1 MILTLVVLAIV
12 VVVLWLGGHFVIG
25 ITMIK
30 SDEVG
35 LVEKRFSHKGS
46 LDKAIIALGGEAGY
60 QPDVLRGGIHLRSRI
75 QYRIHRAPLVTIPQG
90 QIGYLFAR
98 DGQPLRP
105 EQTLGRVVQGNSFE
119 DARFFI
125 EKGGQRGPQRA
136 ILREGTYAL
145 NLIQFVVLSEQR
157 LYFLA
162 LDGNDRTI
170 IERMGAALAQIRGFR
185 PVVIGGG
192 SNDLV
197 ELVDAQRSKA
207 DRWAGED
214 SPEGADEP
222 QRSESERQGD
232 VVGIVTVHDGPSL
245 PQGEIIAP
253 LVGTDPK
260 QPETFHNN
268 FQDPEKF
275 LAAGGLRGKQ
285 YQVLTDG
292 TYFVNRLFAT
302 VEFVPKTVI
311 EIGWTG
317 VVVSFFGE
325 KGEDASGDEFR
336 HGELVASG
344 KKGVWQEPLM
354 PGKYAFNTYAGRVEK
369 VPVTNFVLKWITN
382 EAGPHGFD
390 QNLSEIGL
398 ITKDAFEPTLPLS
411 VVIQIP
417 YREAPL
423 VIQRFGNIQRLV
435 EQTLDPMV
443 GSYFKN
449 VGQRMTLIELIQRR
463 SDIQDQSTEQMR
475 EKFARYNLRLEE
487 VLIGTPHASDT
498 DQKIEQILSQL
509 RDRQIA
515 DEQVITYDRQ
525 QKAAEKEKDL
535 NEAQATAAQQT
546 QLTQSAIQ
554 IAITENAGKAEA
566 VKAIQEGQKITTLA
580 AADARRIQ
588 ITAEAQGVAEAKI
601 GLGKAIAVNEQVK
614 AYGGPGYQVAQDV
627 MARVAA
633 AISQSGVQIVPST
646 VISMGDGGGDGASA
660 FSNLLGLLM
669 TLTSSEK
676 LGVDFTDREETPE
689 HQAVIDTIKAQLLEK
704 LAEQPEPVAAPVV
717 AATGVA
723 GMPLPVAEAGDGRAA
738 TEPSADAAGAVPSAA
753 VGAKAGDGH
762 AAKAPSTAAS
772 TVAADAKTAS
782 APTARKAAAKA
793 GAASDTATKAS
804 SATTSTAEPEFQG
817 DGVDRWLAEN
827 PPAGKSVPPPPW
839 AKKQPRKPPSD
850 RRG

>member
-1 MILTLVVLAIV
+1 MILTLVILVTV
-12 VVVLWLGGHFVIG
+12 VAVLWLGAHFVIG
-25 ITMIK
+25 ITLIK

-46 LDKAIIALGGEAGY
+46 LDKAIIALNGEAGY

-75 QYRIHRAPLVTIPQG
+75 QYRIHRAALVTIPQG
-90 QIGYLFAR
+90 QIGYVFAR
-98 DGQPLRP
+98 DGDPLRP

-119 DARFFI
+119 DVRYFI

-162 LDGNDRTI
+162 LDGNDRAI

-197 ELVDAQRSKA
+197 ELSDSQRKS

-222 QRSESERQGD
+222 QRSDSERQGD

-260 QPETFHNN
+260 SETFHNN

-336 HGELVASG
+336 HGELVEAG

-580 AADARRIQ
+580 AADARKIQ
-588 ITAEAQGVAEAKI
+588 VTAEAQGIAEAKI
-601 GLGKAIAVNEQVK
+601 GLGKAIAVSEQVK

-633 AISQSGVQIVPST
+633 AIAQSGVQIVPST
-646 VISMGDGGGDGASA
+646 VISMGDGDGGDGASA

-669 TLTSSEK
+669 TLTTSEK
-676 LGVDFTDREETPE
+676 LGVDFTGCEETPE
-689 HQAVIDTIKAQLLEK
+689 RQAVIDAMKSQLLQK
-704 LAEQPEPVAAPVV
+704 LAEQPEPDVAPVTAAAGMAGTPLPATEAGIAHAAEAPHAGAAGPA
-717 AATGVA
+717 AAT
-723 GMPLPVAEAGDGRAA
+723 
-738 TEPSADAAGAVPSAA
+738 AAGAGPAPAVDAHDAGTDDAGAGLAPALEADGSSAA
-753 VGAKAGDGH
+753 GAGE
-762 AAKAPSTAAS
+762 
-772 TVAADAKTAS
+772 
-782 APTARKAAAKA
+782 
-793 GAASDTATKAS
+793 GAAGKGAAGTT
-804 SATTSTAEPEFQG
+804 TTSTTAVPEYQG

-827 PPAGKSVPPPPW
+827 PAVVKSMPRSTK
-839 AKKQPRKPPSD
+839 AKKPPRKPPID
-850 RRG
+850 TRHG

>member
-1 MILTLVVLAIV
+1 MFLTLSILVIV
-12 VVVLWLGGHFVIG
+12 IVVLWLGSHFVIG
-25 ITMIK
+25 ITLIK

-46 LDKAIIALGGEAGY
+46 LDKAIIALNGEAGY

-75 QYRIHRAPLVTIPQG
+75 QFRIHRAPLVTIPQG
-90 QIGYLFAR
+90 QIGYVFAR
-98 DGQPLRP
+98 DGLALSPQ
-105 EQTLGRVVQGNSFE
+105 QTLGRFVAGNNFE
-119 DARFFI
+119 DVRYFI
-125 EKGGQRGPQRA
+125 EQGGQRGPQRA
-136 ILREGTYAL
+136 ILREGTYAI

-162 LDGNDRTI
+162 LDSNDKAI
-170 IERMGAALAQIRGFR
+170 IERMGAQLAQIKGFR
-185 PVVIGGG
+185 PIVIGGG
-192 SNDLV
+192 GFNQITPLGEEPRSQV
-197 ELVDAQRSKA
+197 E
-207 DRWAGED
+207 RWAGENA
-214 SPEGADEP
+214 PEGADEP
-222 QRSESERQGD
+222 RRSEAECQAD

-253 LVGTDPK
+253 LVGTDPAH
-260 QPETFHNN
+260 EATFHNN

-275 LAAGGLRGKQ
+275 LAAGGQRGKQ

-292 TYFVNRLFAT
+292 TYFINRMFAT

-325 KGEDASGDEFR
+325 KGEDASGEEFR

-344 KKGVWQEPLM
+344 KRGVWQEPLM

-369 VPVTNFVLKWITN
+369 VPVTNFVLKWISN

-449 VGQRMTLIELIQRR
+449 VGQRMTLIELIQKR
-463 SDIQDQSTEQMR
+463 SDIQDQSTAQMR

-487 VLIGTPHASDT
+487 VLIGTPHASQA

-515 DEQVITYDRQ
+515 DEQVITYERQ

-535 NEAQATAAQQT
+535 NEARATALQQT
-546 QLTQSAIQ
+546 QLTQSSIEIS
-554 IAITENAGKAEA
+554 IAENSGKAEA
-566 VKAIQEGQKITTLA
+566 VKAVQEAQKIMTLA
-580 AADARRIQ
+580 SADARKIQ
-588 ITAEAQGVAEAKI
+588 VTAEAQGVAEAKI
-601 GLGKAIAVNEQVK
+601 GLGKAIAVSEQVK

-627 MARVAA
+627 MARIAE
-633 AISQSGVQIVPST
+633 AIGQSGVPIVPAT
-646 VISMGDGGGDGASA
+646 VISMGDGAADGGSA

-676 LGVDFTDREETPE
+676 LGLKLGPAAETPE
-689 HQAVIDTIKAQLLEK
+689 RQAVIDEIKAQLLQK
-704 LAEQPEPVAAPVV
+704 LTEQPEPAPTASAAVAAPAGTRPEAAATRKSAGGNGEAV
-717 AATGVA
+717 AAAAVA
-723 GMPLPVAEAGDGRAA
+723 VQVATPDTAA
-738 TEPSADAAGAVPSAA
+738 ASAKVTATDTAAADAAGGGATAA
-753 VGAKAGDGH
+753 TSSTGGT
-762 AAKAPSTAAS
+762 AAKAPSRQ
-772 TVAADAKTAS
+772 AKNGAVS
-782 APTARKAAAKA
+782 A
-793 GAASDTATKAS
+793 
-804 SATTSTAEPEFQG
+804 
-817 DGVDRWLAEN
+817 DGVDRWLAQN
-827 PPAGKSVPPPPW
+827 PPVMDGQAEPAPKKRPRPP
-839 AKKQPRKPPSD
+839 KPS
-850 RRG
+850 R

>member
-1 MILTLVVLAIV
+1 MVLTLVILVIV
-12 VVVLWLGGHFVIG
+12 VAVLWLGSHFVIG
-25 ITMIK
+25 ITLIK

-46 LDKAIIALGGEAGY
+46 LDKAIIALNGEAGY

-90 QIGYLFAR
+90 QIGYVFAR

-105 EQTLGRVVQGNSFE
+105 EQTLGKVVQGNSFE
-119 DARFFI
+119 DVRFFI

-157 LYFLA
+157 LYFMA
-162 LDGNDRTI
+162 LDGNDRDI
-170 IERMGAALAQIRGFR
+170 IERMGAALDKIQGFR

-197 ELVDAQRSKA
+197 QLSDAQRKT

-222 QRSESERQGD
+222 KRSESERQGD

-245 PQGEIIAP
+245 PQNEIIAP

-260 QPETFHNN
+260 SETFHNN

-336 HGELVASG
+336 HGELVEAG

-498 DQKIEQILSQL
+498 DQKIEQILSQSARPPDRRRAGHHL
-509 RDRQIA
+509 RPPAEGGRKRERPERGAGDR
-515 DEQVITYDRQ
+515 RP
-525 QKAAEKEKDL
+525 
-535 NEAQATAAQQT
+535 
-546 QLTQSAIQ
+546 
-554 IAITENAGKAEA
+554 
-566 VKAIQEGQKITTLA
+566 
-580 AADARRIQ
+580 ADAAHPVGHSDRHHRERR
-588 ITAEAQGVAEAKI
+588 QGRGRE
-601 GLGKAIAVNEQVK
+601 GHP
-614 AYGGPGYQVAQDV
+614 GGPEDHHPGDRRRPQDPGHRRGPGRGRGQDRPGQGDRRERAGQGLRRPRLPGRARRHGARRRGHPGVGRADRAQHGDQHGRRRRPRRHERLLQPPGS
-627 MARVAA
+627 AHDPDNQREAGRRLQRSRGEPRAA
-633 AISQSGVQIVPST
+633 GRHRRHQGPAP
-646 VISMGDGGGDGASA
+646 
-660 FSNLLGLLM
+660 
-669 TLTSSEK
+669 
-676 LGVDFTDREETPE
+676 REAGRRPVSPP
-689 HQAVIDTIKAQLLEK
+689 AV
-704 LAEQPEPVAAPVV
+704 VAAPIDDAAAALKAALDAST
-717 AATGVA
+717 AATADA
-723 GMPLPVAEAGDGRAA
+723 GSPTGEAAAPATASVTAPVATGAV
-738 TEPSADAAGAVPSAA
+738 TSAAGAALDVTIAAATQAQPAA
-753 VGAKAGDGH
+753 VDEVKSSTTGGDQPH
-762 AAKAPSTAAS
+762 
-772 TVAADAKTAS
+772 
-782 APTARKAAAKA
+782 
-793 GAASDTATKAS
+793 
-804 SATTSTAEPEFQG
+804 G
-817 DGVDRWLAEN
+817 DGVDRWLAQN
-827 PPAGKSVPPPPW
+827 QAAMPGAPK
-839 AKKQPRKPPSD
+839 AKKRPRKPAGPAGD
-850 RRG
+850 

>member
-1 MILTLVVLAIV
+1 MVLTLVILVIV
-12 VVVLWLGGHFVIG
+12 VAVLWLGSHFVIG
-25 ITMIK
+25 ITLIK

-46 LDKAIIALGGEAGY
+46 LDKAIIALNGEAGY

-90 QIGYLFAR
+90 QIGYVFAR

-105 EQTLGRVVQGNSFE
+105 EQTLGKVVQGNSFE
-119 DARFFI
+119 DVRFFI

-157 LYFLA
+157 LYFMA
-162 LDGNDRTI
+162 LDGNDRDI
-170 IERMGAALAQIRGFR
+170 IERMGAALDKIQGFR

-197 ELVDAQRSKA
+197 QLSDAQRKTDRGPAKTRPKA
-207 DRWAGED
+207 PTNQSAPSRSARATWWASSPSTTVPRCRRTRSSPRWWAPTP
-214 SPEGADEP
+214 SPRP
-222 QRSESERQGD
+222 STTTSRTPRSSSRR
-232 VVGIVTVHDGPSL
+232 
-245 PQGEIIAP
+245 
-253 LVGTDPK
+253 
-260 QPETFHNN
+260 
-268 FQDPEKF
+268 
-275 LAAGGLRGKQ
+275 AACAASSTRF
-285 YQVLTDG
+285 LTDG

-336 HGELVASG
+336 HGELVEAG

-525 QKAAEKEKDL
+525 QKAAEK
-535 NEAQATAAQQT
+535 
-546 QLTQSAIQ
+546 
-554 IAITENAGKAEA
+554 
-566 VKAIQEGQKITTLA
+566 
-580 AADARRIQ
+580 R
-588 ITAEAQGVAEAKI
+588 
-601 GLGKAIAVNEQVK
+601 
-614 AYGGPGYQVAQDV
+614 
-627 MARVAA
+627 
-633 AISQSGVQIVPST
+633 
-646 VISMGDGGGDGASA
+646 
-660 FSNLLGLLM
+660 
-669 TLTSSEK
+669 
-676 LGVDFTDREETPE
+676 
-689 HQAVIDTIKAQLLEK
+689 
-704 LAEQPEPVAAPVV
+704 
-717 AATGVA
+717 
-723 GMPLPVAEAGDGRAA
+723 
-738 TEPSADAAGAVPSAA
+738 
-753 VGAKAGDGH
+753 
-762 AAKAPSTAAS
+762 
-772 TVAADAKTAS
+772 KT
-782 APTARKAAAKA
+782 
-793 GAASDTATKAS
+793 
-804 SATTSTAEPEFQG
+804 
-817 DGVDRWLAEN
+817 
-827 PPAGKSVPPPPW
+827 
-839 AKKQPRKPPSD
+839 
-850 RRG
+850 

>member
-1 MILTLVVLAIV
+1 MVLTLVILVIV
-12 VVVLWLGGHFVIG
+12 VAVLWLGSHFVIG
-25 ITMIK
+25 ITLIK

-46 LDKAIIALGGEAGY
+46 LDKAIIALNGEAGY

-90 QIGYLFAR
+90 QIGYVFAR

-105 EQTLGRVVQGNSFE
+105 EQTLGKVVQGNSFE
-119 DARFFI
+119 DVRFFI

-157 LYFLA
+157 LYFMA
-162 LDGNDRTI
+162 LDGNDRDI
-170 IERMGAALAQIRGFR
+170 IERMGAALDKIQGFR

-197 ELVDAQRSKA
+197 QLSDAQRKT

-222 QRSESERQGD
+222 KRSESERQGD

-245 PQGEIIAP
+245 PQNEIIAP

-260 QPETFHNN
+260 SETFHNN

-336 HGELVASG
+336 HGELVEAG

-580 AADARRIQ
+580 TADARKIQ
-588 ITAEAQGVAEAKI
+588 VIAEAQGVAEAKI
-601 GLGKAIAVNEQVK
+601 GLGKAIAVSEQVK

-633 AISQSGVQIVPST
+633 AIQESGVQIVPST
-646 VISMGDGGGDGASA
+646 VISMGDGDGHDGTSA

-669 TLTSSEK
+669 TLTTSEK
-676 LGVDFTDREETPE
+676 LGVDFSAHEESPE
-689 HQAVIDTIKAQLLEK
+689 RQAAIDAIKDQLLEK
-704 LAEQPEPVAAPVV
+704 LAADPVSPPAVVAAPIDDAAAALKAALDAST
-717 AATGVA
+717 AATADA
-723 GMPLPVAEAGDGRAA
+723 GSPTGEAAAPATASVTAPVATGAV
-738 TEPSADAAGAVPSAA
+738 TSAAGAALDVTIAAATQAQPAA
-753 VGAKAGDGH
+753 VDEVKSSTTGGDQPH
-762 AAKAPSTAAS
+762 
-772 TVAADAKTAS
+772 
-782 APTARKAAAKA
+782 
-793 GAASDTATKAS
+793 
-804 SATTSTAEPEFQG
+804 G
-817 DGVDRWLAEN
+817 DGVDRWLAQN
-827 PPAGKSVPPPPW
+827 QAAMPGAPK
-839 AKKQPRKPPSD
+839 AKKRPRKPAGPAGD
-850 RRG
+850 